1 VLRLPG
7 GRVFTYD
14 IHKPGNAETSEDRGR
29 GEYGT
34 LAAQLKVGYTP
45 FVAMLAPCGDRYVIK
60 SLFRGYVERGVLDQ
74 ALFGLANTDVRG
86 NSTESTSPTAG
97 AAWSTSR

>member
-7 GRVFTYD
+7 SPVFTYD
-14 IHKPGNAETSEDRGR
+14 IRKPSNAETSEDRGR
-29 GEYGT
+29 SEYGT
-34 LAAQLKVGYTP
+34 LAAHLKVGYIP
-45 FVAMLAPCGDRYVIK
+45 FVAMLTPCGERYAIK

-86 NSTESTSPTAG
+86 NWSSPTVG